1 MRRTVGSA
9 RNAYLVAEQKDA
21 FDIFGNYIATKMRGL
36 NSSVD
41 IEKIK
46 ILKTPLLQYSVL
58 LFKKYTIFILSKK
71 YCLIKITMPSET
83 KYFAKVSFVSAA
95 ERLCFLGLGTPIF

>member
-1 MRRTVGSA
+1 MIESAPKPNNARKVIARKVLRRTVGSV

-58 LFKKYTIFILSKK
+58 LFKKYTIFILS
-71 YCLIKITMPSET
+71 
-83 KYFAKVSFVSAA
+83 
-95 ERLCFLGLGTPIF
+95 